1 MTKKQIHTIILQE
14 EKIAFLTERNKILES
29 GNRESWLMVRKLQRK
44 IDKLEKAEN
53 KLARVNV

>member
-14 EKIAFLTERNKILES
+14 EKISSLTDKLKTSES
-29 GNRESWLMVRKLQRK
+29 GNRESWLMVQKLQRK